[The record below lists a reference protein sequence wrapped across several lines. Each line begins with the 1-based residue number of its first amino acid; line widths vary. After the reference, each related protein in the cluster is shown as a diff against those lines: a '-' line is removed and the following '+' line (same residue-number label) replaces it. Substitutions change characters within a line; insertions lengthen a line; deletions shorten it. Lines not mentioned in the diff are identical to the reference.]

1 MLMKMMIAAAMTCNV
16 VQAWSTPLG
25 TVYDPS
31 NPCMRSCLEIL
42 YDSHCV
48 DACQV
53 EVVDQDIFLLLRVK
67 EQVAET
73 SNAETKKTHTRRGGL
88 GAPVEATE
96 SARAQTEQVAET
108 SNVEKKKTHT
118 RRGGLGAPV
127 EATKSARAQTEQ
139 VAETSKP
146 WSTPRGTA
154 YDPNNACM
162 VKCREVVHDV
172 TVFDETVCL
181 TCMVNMYDALCIDAC
196 PGGAN
201 YVAPIEATMT
211 ARTHLRS
218 IIAALKDLPSV
229 VIADS

>member
-53 EVVDQDIFLLLRVK
+53 DVVDQDMFLLLRVK

>member
-48 DACQV
+48 DACLV

-108 SNVEKKKTHT
+108 SNAGEEEIAEFLDT
-118 RRGGLGAPV
+118 GLGAPV
-127 EATKSARAQTEQ
+127 EATKSARAQTKQ

-154 YDPNNACM
+154 YDPG
-162 VKCREVVHDV
+162 
-172 TVFDETVCL
+172 F
-181 TCMVNMYDALCIDAC
+181 VNENLIRYLIRYDQALVSSSDHI
-196 PGGAN
+196 G
-201 YVAPIEATMT
+201 
-211 ARTHLRS
+211 
-218 IIAALKDLPSV
+218 
-229 VIADS
+229 

>member
-1 MLMKMMIAAAMTCNV
+1 
-16 VQAWSTPLG
+16 
-25 TVYDPS
+25 
-31 NPCMRSCLEIL
+31 MRSCLEIL

-127 EATKSARAQTEQ
+127 EATKSARAQTKQ

-154 YDPNNACM
+154 YDPG
-162 VKCREVVHDV
+162 
-172 TVFDETVCL
+172 F
-181 TCMVNMYDALCIDAC
+181 VNENLIRYLIRYDQAL
-196 PGGAN
+196 
-201 YVAPIEATMT
+201 VSSLE
-211 ARTHLRS
+211 
-218 IIAALKDLPSV
+218 
-229 VIADS
+229 

>member
-48 DACQV
+48 DACRD
-53 EVVDQDIFLLLRVK
+53 DQDPFLLLRDVLLN
-67 EQVAET
+67 AET

-108 SNVEKKKTHT
+108 SNAEKKKTHT

-127 EATKSARAQTEQ
+127 EATKSARAQTKQ

-154 YDPNNACM
+154 YDPNNVCM

>member
-48 DACQV
+48 DACRD
-53 EVVDQDIFLLLRVK
+53 DQDPFLLLRDVLLN
-67 EQVAET
+67 AET

-108 SNVEKKKTHT
+108 SNAEKKKTHT

-127 EATKSARAQTEQ
+127 EATESARAQTKQ
-139 VAETSKP
+139 VAETSNAEKKKTHTRSSHRRIP
-146 WSTPRGTA
+146 RHRTWSTRRSHKVGTGSDEAGRG
-154 YDPNNACM
+154 
-162 VKCREVVHDV
+162 
-172 TVFDETVCL
+172 DE
-181 TCMVNMYDALCIDAC
+181 
-196 PGGAN
+196 
-201 YVAPIEATMT
+201 
-211 ARTHLRS
+211 
-218 IIAALKDLPSV
+218 
-229 VIADS
+229 